1 MAEAGIAFLF
11 VSPGANPDE
20 QRAVISVPGGL
31 ALLVVGA
38 EDYQQAAEVAKK
50 LVADGIKAIEL
61 CAGFGHKGAA
71 IIAEATEGK
80 IPIGVVRFDDHPA
93 LNHKSGD
100 SVF

>member
-11 VSPGANPDE
+11 VSPGANPDQ
-20 QRAVISVPGGL
+20 QRTIVSVPGGL
-31 ALLVVGA
+31 GLLIVGA
-38 EDYQQAAEVAKK
+38 KDYEQAADVAKQ
-50 LVADGIKAIEL
+50 LVADGIQAIEL

-71 IIAEATEGK
+71 MIAEATEGK

-93 LNHKSGD
+93 LQHKSGD